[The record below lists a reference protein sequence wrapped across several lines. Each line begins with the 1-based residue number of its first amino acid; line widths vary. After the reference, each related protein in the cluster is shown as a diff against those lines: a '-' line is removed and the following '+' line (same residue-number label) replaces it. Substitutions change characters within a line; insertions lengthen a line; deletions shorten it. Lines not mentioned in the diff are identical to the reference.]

1 MTLGIVVPAYR
12 PDLEALR
19 EYVRGLVET
28 LEPEQVRIELDAPEP
43 GVGDAL
49 GEDLAALP
57 VTVNAVPK
65 RRGKGAAITAGFE
78 ALDVD
83 TLAFVDAD
91 GATPVASVVDVVEPV
106 RRDGAHVAVGSR
118 RHPDSVVIGHQGQLR
133 RRLGDGFAWL
143 ARRLV
148 GGTGARLH
156 DYQCG
161 AKALD
166 ASVWRTV
173 RDHLREPGFA
183 WDLELLAV
191 AAAAGYRIHEVPVRW
206 EDMPGSTV
214 SPFRDTLSM
223 FAGLVRARHRAGVV
237 SGNRLHRSIDRDPGP
252 SLVDRIER
260 GRRG

>member
-1 MTLGIVVPAYR
+1 MSLGIVVPAYR
-12 PDLEALR
+12 PDVEALR
-19 EYVRGLVET
+19 EYVGRLADV
-28 LEPEQVRIELDAPEP
+28 LDPEQIRIELDVPEP
-43 GVGDAL
+43 DVVDS
-49 GEDLAALP
+49 LAALP
-57 VTVNAVPK
+57 ATINAVPN

-78 ALDVD
+78 ALDTD

-91 GATPVASVVDVVEPV
+91 GATPVASVVEVVDPV
-106 RRDGAHVAVGSR
+106 RRGTFPIAVGSR
-118 RHPDSVVIGHQGQLR
+118 RHPKSVVVGHQGHLR

-148 GGTGARLH
+148 GNTGARLH

-166 ASVWRTV
+166 ATVWRTV

-214 SPFRDTLSM
+214 APVRDALSM
-223 FAGLVRARHRAGVV
+223 FVGLVRARHRAGVV
-237 SGNRLHRSIDRDPGP
+237 SGNRLHLSIAREPGP

-260 GRRG
+260 RRRG